1 LKDEE
6 RRKKNLK
13 DRENAMK
20 RTLDIQMEERR
31 QQLNLRRHEE
41 EVQGKHLRKDVAEF
55 EEAENR
61 KREEEQHKLKVH
73 STKLVEQIEEKRKP
87 K

>member
-1 LKDEE
+1 MKDEE

-31 QQLNLRRHEE
+31 
-41 EVQGKHLRKDVAEF
+41 
-55 EEAENR
+55 
-61 KREEEQHKLKVH
+61 
-73 STKLVEQIEEKRKP
+73 
-87 K
+87 